1 MGNLVRTSR
10 QRLMPRM
17 TLSAFLAVAMLLAL
31 AGSQA
36 LGSTSKAAS
45 GTTLTASYTST
56 SAGVTVASA
65 STRCPALAQHNF
77 TGMAAAPTVISSA
90 ALTATNGN
98 TYCEVQ
104 GYVAPQVQFQLMLPV
119 QAWNRNLLFVG
130 CGGFCGNVALNVVHA
145 GNTDNYAVV
154 AENQGHYSP
163 SELDGV
169 WAWNNLPGQ
178 VDWGYRAVH
187 VVTLASKQIIDTF
200 YGSMP
205 KFSYFDGCSDGGREG
220 LMEAQ
225 RYPRDFNGIAAGDP
239 NWLQNYLAAVAQ
251 GWMQKINYTASGTQ
265 ILPSSKLAL
274 VNNAIYAK
282 CAGPNGLITNPA
294 GCHPDP
300 AALTCP
306 AGTDGANCL
315 TSAQVKVV
323 EEIYTGP
330 VNKHG
335 VSLYPGGGLPA
346 GSENGWAALDV
357 AVPGQGLPFA
367 ADFANQ
373 YLRYLAFTKE
383 PSPSYSVQQF
393 NFNTDL
399 SLLARKGLIYNA
411 ADPNLTAFDRAGG
424 KLILYH
430 GGSDPLISPYG
441 TLYYYDE
448 VTDLA
453 GGIHATQKFARLFMV
468 PGMYHC
474 GGGPGVSTFDV
485 LTPLTKWVQNGTPP
499 SQILATHLNSS
510 GQATVSLPLFPYPA
524 YAKYDGHGSP
534 LQTQNYMEVMPA
546 RPADND
552 FCWIDRRGGGHEPHP
567 GNRCTPAPGLQR
579 A

>member
-1 MGNLVRTSR
+1 MRKFRKTAWLIPTAA
-10 QRLMPRM
+10 
-17 TLSAFLAVAMLLAL
+17 LSALVAVAMLVALTGSPTSGGRPTPGLA
-31 AGSQA
+31 AAVSGSHA
-36 LGSTSKAAS
+36 TR
-45 GTTLTASYTST
+45 
-56 SAGVTVASA
+56 SAPATRLVADA
-65 STRCPALAQHNF
+65 STQCPALAQEDF
-77 TGMAAAPTVISSA
+77 TTLATAPTVISTA
-90 ALTATNGN
+90 ALTTSNGK

-104 GYVAPQVQFQLMLPV
+104 GYVAPQVQFQVMLPT
-119 QAWNRNLLFVG
+119 QGWNGNLLFVG
-130 CGGFCGNVALNVVHA
+130 CGGFCGNVAVNVVHA

-178 VDWGYRAVH
+178 IDWGYRAVH
-187 VVTLASKQIIDTF
+187 VVTLATKQIIDTF
-200 YGSMP
+200 YGSTP
-205 KFSYFDGCSDGGREG
+205 RFSYFDGCSDGGREG

-225 RYPRDFNGIAAGDP
+225 RYPTDFNGIAAGDP

-251 GWMQKINYTASGTQ
+251 GWMEKINYTSSGQQ

-274 VNNAIYAK
+274 VNDAAYAK
-282 CAGPNGLITNPA
+282 CAGPNGLITDPA
-294 GCHPDP
+294 DCHPDP

-306 AGTDGANCL
+306 AGTDSANCL
-315 TSAQVKVV
+315 TPAQVKVV

-330 VNKHG
+330 VNSHG

-357 AVPGQGLPFA
+357 AVPGQTLPFA

-373 YLRYLAFTKE
+373 YLRYLGLPSE
-383 PSPSYSVQQF
+383 PPPSYSVQQF

-399 SLLARKGLIYNA
+399 NLLAKKGLIYNA
-411 ADPNLTAFDRAGG
+411 DNPNLTAFERAGG

-430 GGSDPLISPYG
+430 GASDPLISPYG

-453 GGIHATQKFARLFMV
+453 GGITATQKFARLFIV

-474 GGGPGVSTFDV
+474 SGGPGVSTFDA
-485 LTPLTKWVQNGTPP
+485 LTPLTSWVQDRTPP
-499 SQILATHLNSS
+499 NQILATHLNSA
-510 GQATVSLPLFPYPA
+510 GQATISLPLFPYPA
-524 YAKYDGHGSP
+524 FAKYDGQGSP
-534 LQTQNYMEVMPA
+534 LLAQNYVEATPA

-552 FCWIDRRGGGHEPHP
+552 FCWIGQRGDGNEPRA
-567 GNRCTPAPGLQR
+567 GSRCTLPPGMQQ
-579 A
+579 